1 MKKNQKITTN
11 MLSKGCTLLKDR
23 WKEIQRRNECIAI
36 LYIEKYFAKGHARI
50 IKEDEIATIYY
61 K

>member
-1 MKKNQKITTN
+1 